1 MTEKEFDANSLI
13 GEIDDI
19 KIDSTSNIEN
29 LTDEL
34 SSINSE
40 LMKINRQLEDISES
54 LRERSEGISVGH
66 FSIGIFCVCLAVIF
80 F

>member
-1 MTEKEFDANSLI
+1 MAEEEFNTSNLI

-19 KIDSTSNIEN
+19 KIDSTSNFEN
-29 LTDEL
+29 MADEI
-34 SSINSE
+34 SSVNSE
-40 LMKINRQLEDISES
+40 LIKINRQLEDISES
-54 LRERSEGISVGH
+54 LKERSEGISVGH